1 MESIEAFLSASYIQ
15 NLDLGW
21 NVTISILLSFL
32 YGLII
37 LFIHRKASSIM
48 VYEPQ
53 INFSLLFLTMI
64 ITVVMMVIGSNLALS
79 LGLIGAL
86 SIIRFRTA
94 IKNTIDISFIF
105 WAIATG
111 LALGSYNYFI
121 AVVEVGVI
129 SVILL
134 VASRFLILNKNGQ
147 EYVVVMQLND
157 AKDTMI
163 ADDCFR
169 KVIKKFEVKSC
180 IQVGEMFEYSAFV
193 KMQESDVS
201 ILMQNLTKNSAIKNV
216 SILSPST
223 NLYI

>member
-1 MESIEAFLSASYIQ
+1 MDSIEDFLSASYIQ

-21 NVTISILLSFL
+21 NVTISILLSFI

-37 LFIHRKASSIM
+37 LYIHRKTSSVM

-121 AVVEVGVI
+121 ATVEVGVI
-129 SVILL
+129 SIILL
-134 VASRFLILNKNGQ
+134 VASRILISNKNGQ

-157 AKDTMI
+157 ANDTKI

-169 KVIKKFEVKSC
+169 KIINKFEVKSC
-180 IQVGEMFEYSAFV
+180 IQIGDCFEYSAFI

-201 ILMQNLTKNSAIKNV
+201 LLMQELTKHSSIRNV

>member
-1 MESIEAFLSASYIQ
+1 MDSIEDFLSASYIQ

-21 NVTISILLSFL
+21 NVTISILLSFI

-37 LFIHRKASSIM
+37 LYIHRKTSSVM

-121 AVVEVGVI
+121 ATVEVGVI
-129 SVILL
+129 SIILL
-134 VASRFLILNKNGQ
+134 VASRILIANKNGQ
-147 EYVVVMQLND
+147 EYVVVMHLNN
-157 AKDTMI
+157 AHDTKI

-169 KVIKKFEVKSC
+169 KLINKFEVKSC
-180 IQVGEMFEYSAFV
+180 IQIGDSFEYSAFI
-193 KMQESDVS
+193 KLQESDVT
-201 ILMQNLTKNSAIKNV
+201 ILMQELTKHSSIKNV

>member
-1 MESIEAFLSASYIQ
+1 MESIEEFLSDSYIQ

-21 NVTISILLSFL
+21 NVAVSILLSFI
-32 YGLII
+32 YGLLI
-37 LFIHRKASSIM
+37 LYIHRKTSSVM

-94 IKNTIDISFIF
+94 IKNAIDISFIF

-111 LALGSYNYFI
+111 LALGSYNYYI
-121 AVVEVGVI
+121 AAVEVGVI
-129 SVILL
+129 SIILL

-147 EYVVVMQLND
+147 EYVVILHLNN
-157 AKDTMI
+157 AYDTSI

-169 KVIKKFEVKSC
+169 KTVKTFEIKSC
-180 IQVGEMFEYSAFV
+180 IQIDEIFEYSAFI
-193 KMQESDVS
+193 KMRESDISV
-201 ILMQNLTKNSAIKNV
+201 LMQDLTSHSAIKNV

>member
-1 MESIEAFLSASYIQ
+1 
-15 NLDLGW
+15 
-21 NVTISILLSFL
+21 
-32 YGLII
+32 
-37 LFIHRKASSIM
+37 M

-94 IKNTIDISFIF
+94 IKNAIDISFIF

-111 LALGSYNYFI
+111 LALGSYNYYI
-121 AVVEVGVI
+121 AAVEVGVI
-129 SVILL
+129 SIILL

-147 EYVVVMQLND
+147 EYVVILHLNN
-157 AKDTMI
+157 AYDTSI
-163 ADDCFR
+163 ADHCFR
-169 KVIKKFEVKSC
+169 TTVKTFEIKSC
-180 IQVGEMFEYSAFV
+180 IQIDEIFEYSAFI
-193 KMQESDVS
+193 KMRESDISV
-201 ILMQNLTKNSAIKNV
+201 LMQDLTSHSAIKNV